1 MTCLKIFHIRLSQ
14 GNIATKKTMQISHF
28 VNLSVIARK
37 YAHKNVGQLAAQM
50 FYKGPLM
57 IDNLLR
63 TSPK

>member
-1 MTCLKIFHIRLSQ
+1 
-14 GNIATKKTMQISHF
+14 MQISHF
-28 VNLSVIARK
+28 VDPFCGCQKICSQS
-37 YAHKNVGQLAAQM
+37 VGQLVAQM